1 MATGE
6 HPIEET
12 VSERPVACSLGRA
25 DLATQASRWE
35 RLAARAMTRRTETA
49 DGLRIN
55 FRPGPGVE
63 DELRELVAVENDC
76 CQWASWAVQSMDG
89 AVVLAVRSRGAG
101 VTALRTMFADFGLV
115 QQARDGQDPP
125 DTL

>member
-1 MATGE
+1 MARSE

-35 RLAARAMTRRTETA
+35 RLAARAMTGRTETA
-49 DGLRIN
+49 DGLRIH
-55 FRPGPGVE
+55 FRPGAGVE

-76 CQWASWAVQSMDG
+76 CQWAAWAVQSTDG
-89 AVVLAVRSRGAG
+89 AVILEVRSRGAG
-101 VTALRTMFADFGLV
+101 VTALHTMFADFGPA
-115 QQARDGQDPP
+115 QQAGDGQDPP